1 MAGLPDLRSP
11 AALLEERIISPMKR
25 VQQKTERRIS
35 AALRLVLVAL
45 LLVLQIA
52 VVVALSLVLKQKIY
66 IAYAVLEVVAVIC
79 VARIYIRPG
88 SSSYK
93 PGWII
98 LIMLAPVV
106 GLILYWLWNG
116 NQVKKK
122 LTLRPLPMPA
132 ETAEAQQQSTWAQE
146 TFTAHCPRWDK
157 VAEYLRRQ
165 DMPLFGGTELTYF
178 PTGEEYLEDLLSKLR
193 KAEKFIFLEYYIAS
207 KGQIWDS
214 ICNILRQRAA
224 AGVEVNLILDDFG
237 SMMTMPPEEIDALRR
252 DGVWVQMFNPVH
264 HYVNRLY
271 FNYRDHRKIA
281 VIDGDI
287 AYTGGANLADE
298 YANLIVR
305 FGYWKDCGLRLDGQG
320 AWGLTR
326 QFMHLWLRMGGEL
339 RDPWDT
345 YRPRTSSDGGDFCQ
359 PLVDGP
365 DNNPV
370 NTVEDTYQQ
379 LISNADRYIWITTPY
394 LAIDEPMIR
403 TLSIAADSGVDVRL
417 MLPGI
422 PDHKFAYMVAQSY
435 FGELLAHGV
444 KIYTYTPGLLHAKSV
459 VADGE
464 VGFVGSV
471 NMDYRS
477 FQLHFECGV
486 LFTGSA
492 VASVEEDMRRTM
504 EKSCQVSLE
513 TWKKRKWYVKL
524 LGAVLR
530 PFAMWM

>member
-1 MAGLPDLRSP
+1 
-11 AALLEERIISPMKR
+11 MKQ
-25 VQQKTERRIS
+25 VQRKTERRIS

-45 LLVLQIA
+45 LLLLQIA
-52 VVVALSLVLKQKIY
+52 IVVALTQVLRQKAY
-66 IAYAVLEVVAVIC
+66 IAYAVLEIVSVFC

-98 LIMLAPVV
+98 LIMLVPVV
-106 GLILYWLWNG
+106 GLILYFLWNG

-122 LTLRPLPMPA
+122 LALKTMRMPPELPEVQESSDRAQA
-132 ETAEAQQQSTWAQE
+132 ELARRW
-146 TFTAHCPRWDK
+146 PRWAK
-157 VAEYLRRQ
+157 LTEYLRRQ
-165 DMPLFGGTELTYF
+165 DLPLFANTEMTYF
-178 PTGEEYLEDLLSKLR
+178 PTGEEYLEDLLARLE
-193 KAEKFIFLEYYIAS
+193 KAQKFIFLEYYIAS
-207 KGQIWDS
+207 KGQIWDR
-214 ICNILRQRAA
+214 ICKVLAERAA
-224 AGVEVNLILDDFG
+224 DGVEVNLILDDFG
-237 SMMTMPPEEIDALRR
+237 SMMTMPPEEIQALRQK
-252 DGVWVQMFNPVH
+252 GIWVQMFNPVH

-281 VIDGDI
+281 VIDGDV

-305 FGYWKDCGLRLDGQG
+305 FGYWKDCGLRLEGEG
-320 AWGLTR
+320 AWGFTR
-326 QFMHLWLRMGGEL
+326 QFMYLWLRIGGEL
-339 RDPWDT
+339 REPWDT
-345 YRPRTSSDGGDFCQ
+345 YRPCGGVGGGDFCQ

-379 LISNADRYIWITTPY
+379 LIGSANRYVWITTPY
-394 LAIDEPMIR
+394 LAIDEPMIH

-435 FGELLAHGV
+435 FGELLEHDV
-444 KIYTYTPGLLHAKSV
+444 KIYTYIPGLLHAKSV

-477 FQLHFECGV
+477 FQLHFECGA
-486 LFTGSA
+486 LFSGSA
-492 VASVEEDMRRTM
+492 VAAVQEDMNRTM
-504 EKSCQVSLE
+504 EKSRQVTME
-513 TWKKRKWYVKL
+513 IWKKRKWYVKI

>member
-1 MAGLPDLRSP
+1 
-11 AALLEERIISPMKR
+11 MKQIQR
-25 VQQKTERRIS
+25 KTERRIS

-45 LLVLQIA
+45 LLLLQIA
-52 VVVALSLVLKQKIY
+52 IVVALTQVLRQKAY
-66 IAYAVLEVVAVIC
+66 IAYAVLEIVAVFC

-98 LIMLAPVV
+98 LIMLVPVV
-106 GLILYWLWNG
+106 GLILYFLWNG

-122 LTLRPLPMPA
+122 LALKTMRMPPELPEVQESSDRAQA
-132 ETAEAQQQSTWAQE
+132 ELARRW
-146 TFTAHCPRWDK
+146 PRWAK
-157 VAEYLRRQ
+157 LTEYLRRQ
-165 DMPLFGGTELTYF
+165 DLPLFANTEMTYF
-178 PTGEEYLEDLLSKLR
+178 PTGEEYLEDLLARLE
-193 KAEKFIFLEYYIAS
+193 KAQKFIFLEYYIAS
-207 KGQIWDS
+207 KGQIWDR
-214 ICNILRQRAA
+214 ICKVLAERAA
-224 AGVEVNLILDDFG
+224 DGVEVNLILDDFG
-237 SMMTMPPEEIDALRR
+237 SMMTMPPEEIQALRQK
-252 DGVWVQMFNPVH
+252 GIWVQMFNPVH

-281 VIDGDI
+281 VIDGDV

-305 FGYWKDCGLRLDGQG
+305 FGYWKDCGLRLEGEG
-320 AWGLTR
+320 AWGFTR
-326 QFMHLWLRMGGEL
+326 QFMYLWLRMGGEL
-339 RDPWDT
+339 RDPWDA
-345 YRPRTSSDGGDFCQ
+345 YRPCGGSRGSDLCQ

-379 LISNADRYIWITTPY
+379 LIGSANRYVWITTPY
-394 LAIDEPMIR
+394 LAIDEPMIH

-435 FGELLAHGV
+435 FGELLEHDV

-477 FQLHFECGV
+477 FQLHFECGA
-486 LFTGSA
+486 LFSGSA
-492 VASVEEDMRRTM
+492 VAAVQEDMNRTM
-504 EKSCQVSLE
+504 EKSRQVTMES
-513 TWKKRKWYVKL
+513 WKKRKWYVKI

>member
-1 MAGLPDLRSP
+1 
-11 AALLEERIISPMKR
+11 MKQ
-25 VQQKTERRIS
+25 VQRKTERRIS

-45 LLVLQIA
+45 LLLLQIA
-52 VVVALSLVLKQKIY
+52 IVVALTQVLRQKAY
-66 IAYAVLEVVAVIC
+66 IAYAVLEIVAVFC

-98 LIMLAPVV
+98 LIMLVPVV
-106 GLILYWLWNG
+106 GLILYFLWNG

-122 LTLRPLPMPA
+122 LALKTMRMPPELPEVQESSDRAQA
-132 ETAEAQQQSTWAQE
+132 ELARRW
-146 TFTAHCPRWDK
+146 PRWAK
-157 VAEYLRRQ
+157 LTEYLRRQ
-165 DMPLFGGTELTYF
+165 DLPLFANTEMTYF
-178 PTGEEYLEDLLSKLR
+178 PTGEEYLEDLLARLE
-193 KAEKFIFLEYYIAS
+193 KAQKFIFLEYYIAS
-207 KGQIWDS
+207 KGQIWDR
-214 ICNILRQRAA
+214 ICKVLAERAA
-224 AGVEVNLILDDFG
+224 DGVEVNLILDDFG
-237 SMMTMPPEEIDALRR
+237 SMMTMPPEEIQALRQK
-252 DGVWVQMFNPVH
+252 GIWVQMFNPVH

-281 VIDGDI
+281 VIDGDV

-305 FGYWKDCGLRLDGQG
+305 FGYWKDCGLRLEGEG
-320 AWGLTR
+320 AWGFTR
-326 QFMHLWLRMGGEL
+326 QFMYLWLRMGGEL
-339 RDPWDT
+339 RDPWDA
-345 YRPRTSSDGGDFCQ
+345 YRPCGGSSGSDLCQ

-379 LISNADRYIWITTPY
+379 LIGSANRYVWITTPY

-403 TLSIAADSGVDVRL
+403 TLCIAADSGVDVRL

-435 FGELLAHGV
+435 FGELLEHDV

-477 FQLHFECGV
+477 FQLHFECGA
-486 LFTGSA
+486 LFSGSA
-492 VASVEEDMRRTM
+492 VTAVQEDMNRTM
-504 EKSCQVSLE
+504 EKSRQVTMES
-513 TWKKRKWYVKL
+513 WKKRKWYVKI

>member
-1 MAGLPDLRSP
+1 
-11 AALLEERIISPMKR
+11 MKQ
-25 VQQKTERRIS
+25 VQRKTERRIS

-45 LLVLQIA
+45 LLLLQIA
-52 VVVALSLVLKQKIY
+52 IVVALTQVLRQKAY
-66 IAYAVLEVVAVIC
+66 IAYAVLEIVSVFC

-98 LIMLAPVV
+98 LIMLVPVV
-106 GLILYWLWNG
+106 GLILYFLWNG

-122 LTLRPLPMPA
+122 LALKTMRMPPELPEVQESSDRAQA
-132 ETAEAQQQSTWAQE
+132 ELARRW
-146 TFTAHCPRWDK
+146 PRWAK
-157 VAEYLRRQ
+157 LTEYLRRQ
-165 DMPLFGGTELTYF
+165 DLPLFANTEMTYF
-178 PTGEEYLEDLLSKLR
+178 PTGEEYLEDLLARLE
-193 KAEKFIFLEYYIAS
+193 KAKKFIFLEYYIAS
-207 KGQIWDS
+207 KGQIWDR
-214 ICNILRQRAA
+214 ICKVLAERAA
-224 AGVEVNLILDDFG
+224 DGVEVNLILDDFG
-237 SMMTMPPEEIDALRR
+237 SMMTMPPEEIQALRQK
-252 DGVWVQMFNPVH
+252 GIWVQMFNPVH

-281 VIDGDI
+281 VIDGDV

-305 FGYWKDCGLRLDGQG
+305 FGYWKDCGLRLEGEG
-320 AWGLTR
+320 AWGFTR
-326 QFMHLWLRMGGEL
+326 QFMYLWLRIGGEL
-339 RDPWDT
+339 REPWDT
-345 YRPRTSSDGGDFCQ
+345 YRPCGGVGGGDFCQ

-379 LISNADRYIWITTPY
+379 LIGSANRYVWITTPY
-394 LAIDEPMIR
+394 LAIDEPMIH

-435 FGELLAHGV
+435 FGELLEHDV

-477 FQLHFECGV
+477 FQLHFECGA
-486 LFTGSA
+486 LFSGSA
-492 VASVEEDMRRTM
+492 VAAVQEDMNRTM
-504 EKSCQVSLE
+504 EKSRQVTMES
-513 TWKKRKWYVKL
+513 WKKRKWYVKI

>member
-1 MAGLPDLRSP
+1 
-11 AALLEERIISPMKR
+11 MKQIQR
-25 VQQKTERRIS
+25 KTERRIS
-35 AALRLVLVAL
+35 AALRLVLVAFL
-45 LLVLQIA
+45 LLLQIA
-52 VVVALSLVLKQKIY
+52 IVVALTQVLRQKAY
-66 IAYAVLEVVAVIC
+66 IAYTALQVIAVLCVI
-79 VARIYIRPG
+79 RLYMRPG

-93 PGWII
+93 PGWIV
-98 LIMLAPVV
+98 LIVLVPVV
-106 GLILYWLWNG
+106 GLILYFLWNG

-122 LTLRPLPMPA
+122 LALKTMRMPPELPEVQESSDRAQA
-132 ETAEAQQQSTWAQE
+132 ELARRW
-146 TFTAHCPRWDK
+146 PRWAK
-157 VAEYLRRQ
+157 LTEYLRRQ
-165 DMPLFGGTELTYF
+165 DLPLFANTEMTYF
-178 PTGEEYLEDLLSKLR
+178 PTGEEYLEDLLARLE
-193 KAEKFIFLEYYIAS
+193 KAQKFIFLEYYIAS
-207 KGQIWDS
+207 KGQIWDR
-214 ICNILRQRAA
+214 ICKVLAERAA
-224 AGVEVNLILDDFG
+224 DGVEVNLILDDFG
-237 SMMTMPPEEIDALRR
+237 SMMTMPPEEIQALRQK
-252 DGVWVQMFNPVH
+252 GIWVQMFNPVH

-281 VIDGDI
+281 VIDGDV

-305 FGYWKDCGLRLDGQG
+305 FGYWKDCGLRLEGEG
-320 AWGLTR
+320 AWGFTR

-339 RDPWDT
+339 RDPWDA
-345 YRPRTSSDGGDFCQ
+345 YRPCGGSSGSDLCQ

-379 LISNADRYIWITTPY
+379 LIGSANRYVWITTPY

-403 TLSIAADSGVDVRL
+403 TLCIAADSGVDVRL

-435 FGELLAHGV
+435 FGELLEHDV

-477 FQLHFECGV
+477 FQLHFECGA
-486 LFTGSA
+486 LFSGSA
-492 VASVEEDMRRTM
+492 VAAVQEDMSRTM
-504 EKSCQVSLE
+504 EKSRQVTMES
-513 TWKKRKWYVKL
+513 WKKRKWYVKI

>member
-1 MAGLPDLRSP
+1 
-11 AALLEERIISPMKR
+11 MKQ
-25 VQQKTERRIS
+25 VQRKTERRIS

-45 LLVLQIA
+45 LLLLQIA
-52 VVVALSLVLKQKIY
+52 IVVALTQVLRQKAY
-66 IAYAVLEVVAVIC
+66 IAYAVLEIVAVFC

-98 LIMLAPVV
+98 LIMLVPVV
-106 GLILYWLWNG
+106 GLILYFLWNG

-122 LTLRPLPMPA
+122 LALKTMRMPPELP
-132 ETAEAQQQSTWAQE
+132 EVQESSDRAQVELARRW
-146 TFTAHCPRWDK
+146 PRWAK
-157 VAEYLRRQ
+157 LAEYLRRQ
-165 DMPLFGGTELTYF
+165 DLPLFANTEMTYF
-178 PTGEEYLEDLLSKLR
+178 PTGEEYLEDLLARLE
-193 KAEKFIFLEYYIAS
+193 KAQKFIFLEYYIAS
-207 KGQIWDS
+207 KGQIWDR
-214 ICNILRQRAA
+214 ICKVLAERAA
-224 AGVEVNLILDDFG
+224 DGVEVNLILDDFG
-237 SMMTMPPEEIDALRR
+237 SMMTMPPEEIQALRQK
-252 DGVWVQMFNPVH
+252 GIWVQMFNPVH

-281 VIDGDI
+281 VIDGDV

-305 FGYWKDCGLRLDGQG
+305 FGYWKDCGLRLEGEG
-320 AWGLTR
+320 AWGFTR
-326 QFMHLWLRMGGEL
+326 QFMYLWLRIGGEL
-339 RDPWDT
+339 REPWDT
-345 YRPRTSSDGGDFCQ
+345 YRPCGGSSGSDLCQ

-379 LISNADRYIWITTPY
+379 LIGSANRYVWITTPY
-394 LAIDEPMIR
+394 LAIDEPMIH

-435 FGELLAHGV
+435 FGELLEHDV

-477 FQLHFECGV
+477 FQLHFECGA
-486 LFTGSA
+486 LFSGSA
-492 VASVEEDMRRTM
+492 VAAVQEDMNRTM
-504 EKSCQVSLE
+504 EKSRQVTLE
-513 TWKKRKWYVKL
+513 SWKKRKWYVKI

>member
-1 MAGLPDLRSP
+1 
-11 AALLEERIISPMKR
+11 MKQIQR
-25 VQQKTERRIS
+25 KTERRIS

-45 LLVLQIA
+45 LLLLQIA
-52 VVVALSLVLKQKIY
+52 IVVALTQVLRQKAY
-66 IAYAVLEVVAVIC
+66 IAYAVLEIVAVFC

-98 LIMLAPVV
+98 LIMLVPVV
-106 GLILYWLWNG
+106 GLILYFLWNG

-122 LTLRPLPMPA
+122 LALKTMRMPPELPEVQESSDRAQA
-132 ETAEAQQQSTWAQE
+132 ELARRW
-146 TFTAHCPRWDK
+146 PRWAK
-157 VAEYLRRQ
+157 LTEYLRRQ
-165 DMPLFGGTELTYF
+165 DLPLFANTEMTYF
-178 PTGEEYLEDLLSKLR
+178 PTGEEYLEDLLARLE
-193 KAEKFIFLEYYIAS
+193 KAQKFIFLEYYIAS
-207 KGQIWDS
+207 KGQIWDR
-214 ICNILRQRAA
+214 ICKVLAERAA
-224 AGVEVNLILDDFG
+224 DGVEVNLILDDFG
-237 SMMTMPPEEIDALRR
+237 SMMTMPPEEIQALRQK
-252 DGVWVQMFNPVH
+252 GIWVQMFNPVH

-281 VIDGDI
+281 VIDGDV

-305 FGYWKDCGLRLDGQG
+305 FGYWKDCGLRLEGEG
-320 AWGLTR
+320 AWGFTR

-339 RDPWDT
+339 RDPWDA
-345 YRPRTSSDGGDFCQ
+345 YRPCGGSRGSDLCQ

-379 LISNADRYIWITTPY
+379 LIGSANRYVWITTPY
-394 LAIDEPMIR
+394 LAIDEPMIH

-435 FGELLAHGV
+435 FGELLEHDV

-477 FQLHFECGV
+477 FQLHFECGA
-486 LFTGSA
+486 LFSGSA
-492 VASVEEDMRRTM
+492 VAAVQEDMNRTM
-504 EKSCQVSLE
+504 EKSRQVTMES
-513 TWKKRKWYVKL
+513 WKKRKWYVKI

>member
-1 MAGLPDLRSP
+1 
-11 AALLEERIISPMKR
+11 MKQ
-25 VQQKTERRIS
+25 VQRKTERRIS
-35 AALRLVLVAL
+35 AALRLVLVAFL
-45 LLVLQIA
+45 LLLQITI
-52 VVVALSLVLKQKIY
+52 VVALTQVLRQKAY
-66 IAYAVLEVVAVIC
+66 IAYAVLEIVSVFC

-98 LIMLAPVV
+98 LIMLVPVV
-106 GLILYWLWNG
+106 GLILYFLWNG

-122 LTLRPLPMPA
+122 LALKTMRMPPELPEVQESSDRAQA
-132 ETAEAQQQSTWAQE
+132 ELARRW
-146 TFTAHCPRWDK
+146 PRWAK
-157 VAEYLRRQ
+157 LTEYLRRQ
-165 DMPLFGGTELTYF
+165 DLPLFANTEMTYF
-178 PTGEEYLEDLLSKLR
+178 PTGEEYLEDLLARLE
-193 KAEKFIFLEYYIAS
+193 KAQKFIFLEYYIAS
-207 KGQIWDS
+207 KGQIWDR
-214 ICNILRQRAA
+214 ICKVLAERAA
-224 AGVEVNLILDDFG
+224 DGVEVNLILDDFG
-237 SMMTMPPEEIDALRR
+237 SMMTMPPEEIQALRQK
-252 DGVWVQMFNPVH
+252 GIWVQMFNPVH

-281 VIDGDI
+281 VIDGDV

-305 FGYWKDCGLRLDGQG
+305 FGYWKDCGLRLEGEG
-320 AWGLTR
+320 AWGFTR
-326 QFMHLWLRMGGEL
+326 QFMHLWLRIGGEL
-339 RDPWDT
+339 REPWDT
-345 YRPRTSSDGGDFCQ
+345 YRPCGGVGGGDFCQ

-379 LISNADRYIWITTPY
+379 LIGSANRYVWITTPY
-394 LAIDEPMIR
+394 LAIDEPMIH

-435 FGELLAHGV
+435 FGELLEHDV

-477 FQLHFECGV
+477 FQLHFECGA
-486 LFTGSA
+486 LFSGSA
-492 VASVEEDMRRTM
+492 VAAVQEDMNRTM
-504 EKSCQVSLE
+504 EKSRQVTME
-513 TWKKRKWYVKL
+513 IWKKRKWYVKI

>member
-1 MAGLPDLRSP
+1 
-11 AALLEERIISPMKR
+11 MKR
-25 VQQKTERRIS
+25 VQRKTERRIS
-35 AALRLVLVAL
+35 AALRLVLVAFL
-45 LLVLQIA
+45 LLLQIA
-52 VVVALSLVLKQKIY
+52 IVVALTQVLRQKAY
-66 IAYAVLEVVAVIC
+66 IAYAVLEIVAVFC

-98 LIMLAPVV
+98 LIMLVPVV
-106 GLILYWLWNG
+106 GLILYFLWNG

-122 LTLRPLPMPA
+122 LALKTMRMPPELPEVQESSDRAQA
-132 ETAEAQQQSTWAQE
+132 ELARRW
-146 TFTAHCPRWDK
+146 PRWAK
-157 VAEYLRRQ
+157 LTEYLRRQ
-165 DMPLFGGTELTYF
+165 DLPLFANTEMTYF
-178 PTGEEYLEDLLSKLR
+178 PTGEEYLEDLLARLE
-193 KAEKFIFLEYYIAS
+193 KAQKFIFLEYYIAS
-207 KGQIWDS
+207 KGQIWDR
-214 ICNILRQRAA
+214 ICKVLAERAA
-224 AGVEVNLILDDFG
+224 DGVEVNLILDDFG
-237 SMMTMPPEEIDALRR
+237 SMMTMPPEEIQALRQK
-252 DGVWVQMFNPVH
+252 GIWVQMFNPVH

-281 VIDGDI
+281 VIDGDT

-305 FGYWKDCGLRLDGQG
+305 FGYWKDCGLRLEGEG
-320 AWGLTR
+320 AWGFTR
-326 QFMHLWLRMGGEL
+326 QFMYLWLRMGGEL
-339 RDPWDT
+339 RDPWDA
-345 YRPRTSSDGGDFCQ
+345 YRPCGGSSGSDLCQ

-379 LISNADRYIWITTPY
+379 LIGSANRYVWITTPY
-394 LAIDEPMIR
+394 LAIDEPMIH

-435 FGELLAHGV
+435 FGELLEHDV

-477 FQLHFECGV
+477 FQLHFECGA
-486 LFTGSA
+486 LFSGSA
-492 VASVEEDMRRTM
+492 VAAVQEDMSRTM
-504 EKSCQVSLE
+504 DKSRQVTLE
-513 TWKKRKWYVKL
+513 SWKKRKWYVKL

>member
-1 MAGLPDLRSP
+1 
-11 AALLEERIISPMKR
+11 MKQ
-25 VQQKTERRIS
+25 VQRKTERRIS

-45 LLVLQIA
+45 LLLLQIA
-52 VVVALSLVLKQKIY
+52 IVVALTQVLRQKAY
-66 IAYAVLEVVAVIC
+66 IAYAVLEIVSVFC

-98 LIMLAPVV
+98 LIMLVPVV
-106 GLILYWLWNG
+106 GLILYFLWNG

-122 LTLRPLPMPA
+122 LALKTMRMPPELPEVQESSDRAQA
-132 ETAEAQQQSTWAQE
+132 ELARRW
-146 TFTAHCPRWDK
+146 PRWAK
-157 VAEYLRRQ
+157 LTEYLRRQ
-165 DMPLFGGTELTYF
+165 DLPLFANTEMTYF
-178 PTGEEYLEDLLSKLR
+178 PTGEEYLEDLLARLE
-193 KAEKFIFLEYYIAS
+193 KAKKFIFLEYYIAS
-207 KGQIWDS
+207 KGQIWDR
-214 ICNILRQRAA
+214 ICKVLAERAA
-224 AGVEVNLILDDFG
+224 DGVEVNLILDDFG
-237 SMMTMPPEEIDALRR
+237 SMMTMPPEEIQALRQK
-252 DGVWVQMFNPVH
+252 GIWVQMFNPVH

-281 VIDGDI
+281 VIDGDV

-305 FGYWKDCGLRLDGQG
+305 FGYWKDCGLRLEGEG
-320 AWGLTR
+320 AWGFTR
-326 QFMHLWLRMGGEL
+326 QFMYLWLRIGGEL
-339 RDPWDT
+339 REPWDT
-345 YRPRTSSDGGDFCQ
+345 YRPCGGVGGGDFCQ

-379 LISNADRYIWITTPY
+379 LIGSANRYVWITTPY
-394 LAIDEPMIR
+394 LAIDEPMIH

-435 FGELLAHGV
+435 FGELLEHDV

-477 FQLHFECGV
+477 FQLHFECGA
-486 LFTGSA
+486 LFSGSA
-492 VASVEEDMRRTM
+492 VAAVQEDMNRTM
-504 EKSCQVSLE
+504 EKSRQVTME
-513 TWKKRKWYVKL
+513 IWKKRKWYVKI

>member
-1 MAGLPDLRSP
+1 
-11 AALLEERIISPMKR
+11 MKQIQR
-25 VQQKTERRIS
+25 KTERRIS

-45 LLVLQIA
+45 LLLLQIA
-52 VVVALSLVLKQKIY
+52 IVVALTQVLRQKAY
-66 IAYAVLEVVAVIC
+66 IAYAVLEIVAVFC

-98 LIMLAPVV
+98 LIMLVPVV
-106 GLILYWLWNG
+106 GLILYFLWNG

-122 LTLRPLPMPA
+122 LALKTMRMPPELPEVQESSDRAQA
-132 ETAEAQQQSTWAQE
+132 ELARRW
-146 TFTAHCPRWDK
+146 PRWAK
-157 VAEYLRRQ
+157 LTEYLRRQ
-165 DMPLFGGTELTYF
+165 DLPLFANTEMTYF
-178 PTGEEYLEDLLSKLR
+178 PTGEEYLEDLLARLE
-193 KAEKFIFLEYYIAS
+193 KAQKFIFLEYYIAS
-207 KGQIWDS
+207 KGQIWDR
-214 ICNILRQRAA
+214 ICKVLAERAA
-224 AGVEVNLILDDFG
+224 DGVEVNLILDDFG
-237 SMMTMPPEEIDALRR
+237 SMMTMPPEEIQALRQK
-252 DGVWVQMFNPVH
+252 GIWVQMFNPVH

-281 VIDGDI
+281 VIDGDT

-305 FGYWKDCGLRLDGQG
+305 FGYWKDCGLRLEGEG
-320 AWGLTR
+320 AWGFTR
-326 QFMHLWLRMGGEL
+326 QFMYLWLRMGGEL
-339 RDPWDT
+339 REPWDT
-345 YRPRTSSDGGDFCQ
+345 YRPCGGSSGSDLCQ

-379 LISNADRYIWITTPY
+379 LIGSANRYVWITTPY
-394 LAIDEPMIR
+394 LAIDEPMIH

-435 FGELLAHGV
+435 FGELLEHDV

-477 FQLHFECGV
+477 FQLHFECGA
-486 LFTGSA
+486 LFSGSA
-492 VASVEEDMRRTM
+492 VAAVQEDMNRTM
-504 EKSCQVSLE
+504 EKSRQVTMES
-513 TWKKRKWYVKL
+513 WKKRKWYVKL

>member
-1 MAGLPDLRSP
+1 
-11 AALLEERIISPMKR
+11 MKQIQR
-25 VQQKTERRIS
+25 KTERRIS

-45 LLVLQIA
+45 LLLLQIA
-52 VVVALSLVLKQKIY
+52 IVVALTQVLRQKAY
-66 IAYAVLEVVAVIC
+66 IAYAVLEIVAVFC

-98 LIMLAPVV
+98 LIMLVPVV
-106 GLILYWLWNG
+106 GLILYFLWNG

-122 LTLRPLPMPA
+122 LALKTMRMPPEPPEVQESSDRAQA
-132 ETAEAQQQSTWAQE
+132 ELTRRW
-146 TFTAHCPRWDK
+146 PRWAK
-157 VAEYLRRQ
+157 LTEYLRRQ
-165 DMPLFGGTELTYF
+165 DLPLFANTEMTYF
-178 PTGEEYLEDLLSKLR
+178 PTGEEYLEDLLARLE
-193 KAEKFIFLEYYIAS
+193 KAQKFIFLEYYIAS
-207 KGQIWDS
+207 KGQIWDR
-214 ICNILRQRAA
+214 ICKVLAERAA
-224 AGVEVNLILDDFG
+224 DGVEVNLILDDFG
-237 SMMTMPPEEIDALRR
+237 SMMTMPPEEIQALRQK
-252 DGVWVQMFNPVH
+252 GIWVQMFNPVH

-281 VIDGDI
+281 VIDGDV

-305 FGYWKDCGLRLDGQG
+305 FGYWKDCGLRLEGEG
-320 AWGLTR
+320 AWGFTR

-339 RDPWDT
+339 RDPWDA
-345 YRPRTSSDGGDFCQ
+345 YRPCGGSSGSDLCQ

-379 LISNADRYIWITTPY
+379 LIGSANRYVWITTPY
-394 LAIDEPMIR
+394 LAIDEPMIH

-435 FGELLAHGV
+435 FGELLEHDV

-477 FQLHFECGV
+477 FQLHFECGA
-486 LFTGSA
+486 LFSGSA
-492 VASVEEDMRRTM
+492 VAAVQEDMSRTM
-504 EKSCQVSLE
+504 EKSRQVTLE
-513 TWKKRKWYVKL
+513 SWKKRKWYVKL

>member
-1 MAGLPDLRSP
+1 
-11 AALLEERIISPMKR
+11 MKQ
-25 VQQKTERRIS
+25 VQRKTERRIS
-35 AALRLVLVAL
+35 AALRLVLVAFL
-45 LLVLQIA
+45 LLLQITI
-52 VVVALSLVLKQKIY
+52 VVALTQVLRQKAY
-66 IAYAVLEVVAVIC
+66 IAYAVLEIVSVFC

-98 LIMLAPVV
+98 LIMLVPVV
-106 GLILYWLWNG
+106 GLILYFLWNG

-122 LTLRPLPMPA
+122 LALKTMRMPPELPEVQESSDRAQA
-132 ETAEAQQQSTWAQE
+132 ELARRW
-146 TFTAHCPRWDK
+146 PRWAK
-157 VAEYLRRQ
+157 LTEYLRRQ
-165 DMPLFGGTELTYF
+165 DLPLFANTEMTYF
-178 PTGEEYLEDLLSKLR
+178 PTGEEYLEDLLARLE
-193 KAEKFIFLEYYIAS
+193 KAQKFIFLEYYIAS
-207 KGQIWDS
+207 KGQIWDR
-214 ICNILRQRAA
+214 ICKVLAERAA
-224 AGVEVNLILDDFG
+224 DGVEVNLILDDFG
-237 SMMTMPPEEIDALRR
+237 SMMTMPPEEIQALRQK
-252 DGVWVQMFNPVH
+252 GIWVQMFNPVH

-281 VIDGDI
+281 VIDGDV

-305 FGYWKDCGLRLDGQG
+305 FGYWKDCGLRLEGEG
-320 AWGLTR
+320 AWGFTR
-326 QFMHLWLRMGGEL
+326 QFMYLWLRIGGEL
-339 RDPWDT
+339 REPWDT
-345 YRPRTSSDGGDFCQ
+345 YRPCGGVGGGDFCQ

-379 LISNADRYIWITTPY
+379 LIGSANRYVWITTPY
-394 LAIDEPMIR
+394 LAIDEPMIH

-435 FGELLAHGV
+435 FGELLEHDV

-477 FQLHFECGV
+477 FQLHFECGA
-486 LFTGSA
+486 LFSGSA
-492 VASVEEDMRRTM
+492 VAAVQEDMNRTM
-504 EKSCQVSLE
+504 EKSRQVTME
-513 TWKKRKWYVKL
+513 IWKKRKWYVKI

>member
-1 MAGLPDLRSP
+1 
-11 AALLEERIISPMKR
+11 MKQ
-25 VQQKTERRIS
+25 VQRKTERRIS

-45 LLVLQIA
+45 LLLLQIA
-52 VVVALSLVLKQKIY
+52 IVVALTQVLRQKAY
-66 IAYAVLEVVAVIC
+66 IAYAVLEIVSVFC

-98 LIMLAPVV
+98 LIMLVPVV
-106 GLILYWLWNG
+106 GLILYFLWNG

-122 LTLRPLPMPA
+122 LALKTMRMPPELPEVQESSDRAQAELALR
-132 ETAEAQQQSTWAQE
+132 W
-146 TFTAHCPRWDK
+146 PRWAK
-157 VAEYLRRQ
+157 LTEYLRRQ
-165 DMPLFGGTELTYF
+165 DLPLFANTEMTYF
-178 PTGEEYLEDLLSKLR
+178 PTGEEYLEDLLARLE
-193 KAEKFIFLEYYIAS
+193 KAQKFIFLEYYIAS
-207 KGQIWDS
+207 KGQIWDR
-214 ICNILRQRAA
+214 ICKVLAERAA
-224 AGVEVNLILDDFG
+224 DGVEVNLILDDFG
-237 SMMTMPPEEIDALRR
+237 SMMTMPPEEIQALRQK
-252 DGVWVQMFNPVH
+252 GIWVQMFNPVH

-281 VIDGDI
+281 VIDGDV

-305 FGYWKDCGLRLDGQG
+305 FGYWKDCGLRLEGEG
-320 AWGLTR
+320 AWGFTR
-326 QFMHLWLRMGGEL
+326 QFMYLWLRIGGEL
-339 RDPWDT
+339 REPWDT
-345 YRPRTSSDGGDFCQ
+345 YRPCGGVGGGDFCQ

-379 LISNADRYIWITTPY
+379 LIGSANRYVWITTPY
-394 LAIDEPMIR
+394 LAIDEPMIH

-435 FGELLAHGV
+435 FGELLEHDV

-477 FQLHFECGV
+477 FQLHFECGA
-486 LFTGSA
+486 LFSGSA
-492 VASVEEDMRRTM
+492 VAAVQEDMNRTM
-504 EKSCQVSLE
+504 EKSRQVTME
-513 TWKKRKWYVKL
+513 IWKKRKWYVKI

>member
-1 MAGLPDLRSP
+1 
-11 AALLEERIISPMKR
+11 MKQ
-25 VQQKTERRIS
+25 VQRKTERRIS

-45 LLVLQIA
+45 LLLLQITI
-52 VVVALSLVLKQKIY
+52 VVALTQVLRQKAY
-66 IAYAVLEVVAVIC
+66 IAYAVLEIVSVFC

-98 LIMLAPVV
+98 LIMLVPVV
-106 GLILYWLWNG
+106 GLILYFLWNG

-122 LTLRPLPMPA
+122 LALKTMRMPPELPEVQESSDRAQA
-132 ETAEAQQQSTWAQE
+132 ELARRW
-146 TFTAHCPRWDK
+146 PRWAK
-157 VAEYLRRQ
+157 LTEYLRRQ
-165 DMPLFGGTELTYF
+165 DLPLFANTEMTYF
-178 PTGEEYLEDLLSKLR
+178 PTGEEYLEDLLARLE
-193 KAEKFIFLEYYIAS
+193 KAKKFIFLEYYIAS
-207 KGQIWDS
+207 KGQIWDR
-214 ICNILRQRAA
+214 ICKVLAERAA
-224 AGVEVNLILDDFG
+224 DGVEVNLILDDFG
-237 SMMTMPPEEIDALRR
+237 SMMTMPPEEIQALRQK
-252 DGVWVQMFNPVH
+252 GIWVQMFNPVH

-281 VIDGDI
+281 VIDGDV

-305 FGYWKDCGLRLDGQG
+305 FGYWKDCGLRLEGEG
-320 AWGLTR
+320 AWGFTR
-326 QFMHLWLRMGGEL
+326 QFMYLWLRIGGEL
-339 RDPWDT
+339 REPWDT
-345 YRPRTSSDGGDFCQ
+345 YRPCGGVVGGDFCQ

-379 LISNADRYIWITTPY
+379 LIGSANRYVWITTPY
-394 LAIDEPMIR
+394 LAIDEPMIH

-435 FGELLAHGV
+435 FGELLEHDV

-477 FQLHFECGV
+477 FQLHFECGA
-486 LFTGSA
+486 LFSGSA
-492 VASVEEDMRRTM
+492 VAAVQEDMNRTM
-504 EKSCQVSLE
+504 EKSRQVTME
-513 TWKKRKWYVKL
+513 IWKKRKWYVKI

>member
-1 MAGLPDLRSP
+1 
-11 AALLEERIISPMKR
+11 MKQIQR
-25 VQQKTERRIS
+25 KTERRIS
-35 AALRLVLVAL
+35 AALRLVLVAFL
-45 LLVLQIA
+45 LLLQIA
-52 VVVALSLVLKQKIY
+52 IVVALTQVLRQKAY
-66 IAYAVLEVVAVIC
+66 IAYAVLEIVAVFC

-98 LIMLAPVV
+98 LIMLVPVV
-106 GLILYWLWNG
+106 GLILYFLWNG

-122 LTLRPLPMPA
+122 LALKTMRMPPELPEVQESSDRAQA
-132 ETAEAQQQSTWAQE
+132 ELARRW
-146 TFTAHCPRWDK
+146 PRWAK
-157 VAEYLRRQ
+157 LTEYLRRQ
-165 DMPLFGGTELTYF
+165 DLPLFANTEMTYF
-178 PTGEEYLEDLLSKLR
+178 PTGEEYLEDLLARLE
-193 KAEKFIFLEYYIAS
+193 KAQKFIFLEYYIAS
-207 KGQIWDS
+207 KGQIWDR
-214 ICNILRQRAA
+214 ICKVLAERAA
-224 AGVEVNLILDDFG
+224 DGVEVNLILDDFG
-237 SMMTMPPEEIDALRR
+237 SMMTMPPEEIQALRQK
-252 DGVWVQMFNPVH
+252 GIWVQMFNPVH

-281 VIDGDI
+281 VIDGDT

-305 FGYWKDCGLRLDGQG
+305 FGYWKDCGLRLEGEG
-320 AWGLTR
+320 AWGFTR

-339 RDPWDT
+339 RDPWDA
-345 YRPRTSSDGGDFCQ
+345 YRPCGGSSGSDLCQ

-379 LISNADRYIWITTPY
+379 LIGSANRYVWITTPY
-394 LAIDEPMIR
+394 LAIDEPMIH

-435 FGELLAHGV
+435 FGELLEHDV

-477 FQLHFECGV
+477 FQLHFECGA
-486 LFTGSA
+486 LFSGSA
-492 VASVEEDMRRTM
+492 VTAVQEDMNRTM
-504 EKSCQVSLE
+504 EKSRQVTMES
-513 TWKKRKWYVKL
+513 WKKRKWYVKI

>member
-1 MAGLPDLRSP
+1 
-11 AALLEERIISPMKR
+11 MKQIQR
-25 VQQKTERRIS
+25 KTERRIS

-45 LLVLQIA
+45 LLLLQIA
-52 VVVALSLVLKQKIY
+52 IVVALTQVLRQKAY
-66 IAYAVLEVVAVIC
+66 IAYAVLEIVAVFC

-98 LIMLAPVV
+98 LIMLVPVV
-106 GLILYWLWNG
+106 GLILYFLWNG

-122 LTLRPLPMPA
+122 LALKTMRMPPELPEVQESSDRAQA
-132 ETAEAQQQSTWAQE
+132 ELARRW
-146 TFTAHCPRWDK
+146 PRWAK
-157 VAEYLRRQ
+157 LTEYLRRQ
-165 DMPLFGGTELTYF
+165 DLPLFANTEMTYF
-178 PTGEEYLEDLLSKLR
+178 PTGEEYLEDLLARLE
-193 KAEKFIFLEYYIAS
+193 KAQKFIFLEYYIAS
-207 KGQIWDS
+207 KGQIWDR
-214 ICNILRQRAA
+214 ICKVLAERAA
-224 AGVEVNLILDDFG
+224 DGVEVNLILDDFG
-237 SMMTMPPEEIDALRR
+237 SMMTMPPEEIQALRQK
-252 DGVWVQMFNPVH
+252 GIWVQMFNPVH

-281 VIDGDI
+281 VIDGDV

-305 FGYWKDCGLRLDGQG
+305 FGYWKDCGLRLEGEG
-320 AWGLTR
+320 AWGFTR
-326 QFMHLWLRMGGEL
+326 QFMYLWLRMGGEL
-339 RDPWDT
+339 RDPWDA
-345 YRPRTSSDGGDFCQ
+345 YRPCGGSSGSDLCQ

-379 LISNADRYIWITTPY
+379 LIGSANRYVWITTPY
-394 LAIDEPMIR
+394 LAIDEPMIH

-435 FGELLAHGV
+435 FGELLEHDV

-477 FQLHFECGV
+477 FQLHFECGA
-486 LFTGSA
+486 LFSGSA
-492 VASVEEDMRRTM
+492 VAAVQEDMSRTM
-504 EKSCQVSLE
+504 EKSRQVTLE
-513 TWKKRKWYVKL
+513 SWKKRKWYVKL

>member
-1 MAGLPDLRSP
+1 
-11 AALLEERIISPMKR
+11 MKQ
-25 VQQKTERRIS
+25 VQRKTERRIS

-45 LLVLQIA
+45 LLLLQIA
-52 VVVALSLVLKQKIY
+52 IVVALTQVLRQKAY
-66 IAYAVLEVVAVIC
+66 IAYAVLEIVSVFC

-98 LIMLAPVV
+98 LIMLVPVV
-106 GLILYWLWNG
+106 GLILYFLWNG

-122 LTLRPLPMPA
+122 LALKTMRMPPELPEVQESSDRAQA
-132 ETAEAQQQSTWAQE
+132 ELARRW
-146 TFTAHCPRWDK
+146 PRWAK
-157 VAEYLRRQ
+157 LTEYLRRQ
-165 DMPLFGGTELTYF
+165 DLPLFANTEMTYF
-178 PTGEEYLEDLLSKLR
+178 PTGEEYLEDLLARLE
-193 KAEKFIFLEYYIAS
+193 KAKKFIFLEYYIAS
-207 KGQIWDS
+207 KGQIWDR
-214 ICNILRQRAA
+214 ICKVLAERAA
-224 AGVEVNLILDDFG
+224 DGVEVNLILDDFG
-237 SMMTMPPEEIDALRR
+237 SMMTMPPEEIQALRQK
-252 DGVWVQMFNPVH
+252 GIWVQMFNPVH

-281 VIDGDI
+281 VIDGDV

-305 FGYWKDCGLRLDGQG
+305 FGYWKDCGLRLEGEG
-320 AWGLTR
+320 AWGFTR
-326 QFMHLWLRMGGEL
+326 QFMYLWLRIGGEL
-339 RDPWDT
+339 REPWDT
-345 YRPRTSSDGGDFCQ
+345 YRPCGGSRGSDLCQ

-379 LISNADRYIWITTPY
+379 LIGSANRYVWITTPY
-394 LAIDEPMIR
+394 LAIDEPMIH

-435 FGELLAHGV
+435 FGELLEHDV

-477 FQLHFECGV
+477 FQLHFECGA
-486 LFTGSA
+486 LFSGSA
-492 VASVEEDMRRTM
+492 VAAVQEDMNRTM
-504 EKSCQVSLE
+504 EKSRQVTMES
-513 TWKKRKWYVKL
+513 WKKRKWYVKI

>member
-1 MAGLPDLRSP
+1 
-11 AALLEERIISPMKR
+11 MKQIQR
-25 VQQKTERRIS
+25 KTERRIS

-45 LLVLQIA
+45 LLLLQIA
-52 VVVALSLVLKQKIY
+52 IVVALTQVLRQKAY
-66 IAYAVLEVVAVIC
+66 IAYAVLEIVAVFC

-98 LIMLAPVV
+98 LIMLVPVV
-106 GLILYWLWNG
+106 GLILYFLWNG

-122 LTLRPLPMPA
+122 LALKTMRMPPELPEVQESSDRAQA
-132 ETAEAQQQSTWAQE
+132 ELARRW
-146 TFTAHCPRWDK
+146 PRWAK
-157 VAEYLRRQ
+157 LTEYLRRQ
-165 DMPLFGGTELTYF
+165 DLPLFANTEMTYF
-178 PTGEEYLEDLLSKLR
+178 PTGEEYLEDLLARLE
-193 KAEKFIFLEYYIAS
+193 KAQKFIFLEYYIAS
-207 KGQIWDS
+207 KGQIWDR
-214 ICNILRQRAA
+214 ICKVLAERAA
-224 AGVEVNLILDDFG
+224 DGVEVNLILDDFG
-237 SMMTMPPEEIDALRR
+237 SMMTMPPEEIQALRQK
-252 DGVWVQMFNPVH
+252 GIWVQMFNPVH

-281 VIDGDI
+281 VIDGDV

-305 FGYWKDCGLRLDGQG
+305 FGYWKDCGLRLEGEG
-320 AWGLTR
+320 AWGFTR
-326 QFMHLWLRMGGEL
+326 QFMYLWLRMGGEL
-339 RDPWDT
+339 REPWDT
-345 YRPRTSSDGGDFCQ
+345 YRPCSGSSGSDLCQ

-379 LISNADRYIWITTPY
+379 LIGSANRYVWITTPY
-394 LAIDEPMIR
+394 LAIDEPMIH

-435 FGELLAHGV
+435 FGELLEHDV

-477 FQLHFECGV
+477 FQLHFECGA
-486 LFTGSA
+486 LFSGSA
-492 VASVEEDMRRTM
+492 VAAVQEDMNRTM
-504 EKSCQVSLE
+504 EKSRQVTMES
-513 TWKKRKWYVKL
+513 WKKRKWYVKI

>member
-1 MAGLPDLRSP
+1 
-11 AALLEERIISPMKR
+11 MKQIQR
-25 VQQKTERRIS
+25 KTERRIS

-45 LLVLQIA
+45 LLLLQIA
-52 VVVALSLVLKQKIY
+52 IVVALTQVLRQKAY
-66 IAYAVLEVVAVIC
+66 IAYAVLEIVAVFC

-98 LIMLAPVV
+98 LIMLVPVV
-106 GLILYWLWNG
+106 GLILYFLWNG

-122 LTLRPLPMPA
+122 LALKTMRMPPELPEVQESSDRAQA
-132 ETAEAQQQSTWAQE
+132 ELARRW
-146 TFTAHCPRWDK
+146 PRWAK
-157 VAEYLRRQ
+157 LTEYLRRQ
-165 DMPLFGGTELTYF
+165 DLPLFANTEMTYF
-178 PTGEEYLEDLLSKLR
+178 PTGEEYLEDLLARLE
-193 KAEKFIFLEYYIAS
+193 KAQKFIFLEYYIAS
-207 KGQIWDS
+207 KGQIWDR
-214 ICNILRQRAA
+214 ICKVLAERAA
-224 AGVEVNLILDDFG
+224 DGVEVNLILDDFG
-237 SMMTMPPEEIDALRR
+237 SMMTMPPEEIQALRQK
-252 DGVWVQMFNPVH
+252 GIWVQMFNPVH

-281 VIDGDI
+281 VIDGDT

-305 FGYWKDCGLRLDGQG
+305 FGYWKDCGLRLEGEG
-320 AWGLTR
+320 AWGFTR

-339 RDPWDT
+339 RDPWDA
-345 YRPRTSSDGGDFCQ
+345 YRPCGGSSGSDLCQ

-379 LISNADRYIWITTPY
+379 LIGSANRYVWITTPY
-394 LAIDEPMIR
+394 LAIDEPMIH

-435 FGELLAHGV
+435 FGELLEHDV

-477 FQLHFECGV
+477 FQLHFECGA
-486 LFTGSA
+486 LFSGSA
-492 VASVEEDMRRTM
+492 VAAVQEDMSRTM
-504 EKSCQVSLE
+504 EKSRQVTMES
-513 TWKKRKWYVKL
+513 WKKRKWYVKL

>member
-1 MAGLPDLRSP
+1 
-11 AALLEERIISPMKR
+11 MKQ
-25 VQQKTERRIS
+25 VQRKTERRIS

-45 LLVLQIA
+45 LLLLQIA
-52 VVVALSLVLKQKIY
+52 IVVALTQVLRQKAY
-66 IAYAVLEVVAVIC
+66 IAYAVLEIVAVFC

-98 LIMLAPVV
+98 LIMLVPVV
-106 GLILYWLWNG
+106 GLILYFLWNG

-122 LTLRPLPMPA
+122 LALKTMRMPPELPEVQESSDRAQA
-132 ETAEAQQQSTWAQE
+132 ELARRW
-146 TFTAHCPRWDK
+146 PRWAK
-157 VAEYLRRQ
+157 LTEYLRRQ
-165 DMPLFGGTELTYF
+165 DLPLFANTEMTYF
-178 PTGEEYLEDLLSKLR
+178 PTGEEYLEDLLARLE
-193 KAEKFIFLEYYIAS
+193 KAQKFIFLEYYIAS
-207 KGQIWDS
+207 KGQIWDR
-214 ICNILRQRAA
+214 ICKVLAERAA
-224 AGVEVNLILDDFG
+224 DGVEVNLILDDFG
-237 SMMTMPPEEIDALRR
+237 SMMTMPPEEIQALRQK
-252 DGVWVQMFNPVH
+252 GIWVQMFNPVH

-281 VIDGDI
+281 VIDGDV

-305 FGYWKDCGLRLDGQG
+305 FGYWKDCGLRLEGEG
-320 AWGLTR
+320 AWGFTR
-326 QFMHLWLRMGGEL
+326 QFMYLWLRMGGEL
-339 RDPWDT
+339 RDPWDS
-345 YRPRTSSDGGDFCQ
+345 YRPCGGSSGSDLCQ

-379 LISNADRYIWITTPY
+379 LIGSANRYVWITTPY
-394 LAIDEPMIR
+394 LAIDEPMIH

-435 FGELLAHGV
+435 FGELLEHDV
-444 KIYTYTPGLLHAKSV
+444 KIYTYIPGLLHAKSV

-477 FQLHFECGV
+477 FQLHFECGA
-486 LFTGSA
+486 LFSGSA
-492 VASVEEDMRRTM
+492 VAAVQEDMNRTM
-504 EKSCQVSLE
+504 EKSRQVTMES
-513 TWKKRKWYVKL
+513 WKKRKWYVKI

>member
-1 MAGLPDLRSP
+1 
-11 AALLEERIISPMKR
+11 MKR
-25 VQQKTERRIS
+25 VQRKTERRIS

-45 LLVLQIA
+45 LLLLQIA
-52 VVVALSLVLKQKIY
+52 IVVALTQVLRQKAY
-66 IAYAVLEVVAVIC
+66 IAYAVLEIVAVFC

-98 LIMLAPVV
+98 LIMLVPVV
-106 GLILYWLWNG
+106 GLILYFLWNG

-122 LTLRPLPMPA
+122 LALKTMRMPPELPEVQESSDRAQA
-132 ETAEAQQQSTWAQE
+132 ELARRW
-146 TFTAHCPRWDK
+146 PRWAK
-157 VAEYLRRQ
+157 LTEYLRRQ
-165 DMPLFGGTELTYF
+165 DLPLFANTEMTYF
-178 PTGEEYLEDLLSKLR
+178 PTGEEYLEDLLARLE
-193 KAEKFIFLEYYIAS
+193 KAQKFIFLEYYIAS
-207 KGQIWDS
+207 KGQIWDR
-214 ICNILRQRAA
+214 ICKVLAERAA
-224 AGVEVNLILDDFG
+224 DGVEVNLILDDFG
-237 SMMTMPPEEIDALRR
+237 SMMTMPPEEIQALRQK
-252 DGVWVQMFNPVH
+252 GIWVQMFNPVH

-281 VIDGDI
+281 VIDGDV

-305 FGYWKDCGLRLDGQG
+305 FGYWKDCGLRLEGEG
-320 AWGLTR
+320 AWGFTR

-339 RDPWDT
+339 RDPWDA
-345 YRPRTSSDGGDFCQ
+345 YRPCGGSSGSDLCQ

-379 LISNADRYIWITTPY
+379 LIGSANRYVWITTPY
-394 LAIDEPMIR
+394 LAIDEPMIH

-435 FGELLAHGV
+435 FGELLEHDV

-477 FQLHFECGV
+477 FQLHFECGA
-486 LFTGSA
+486 LFSGSA
-492 VASVEEDMRRTM
+492 VAAVQEDMSRTM
-504 EKSCQVSLE
+504 DKSRQVTLE
-513 TWKKRKWYVKL
+513 SWKKRKWYVKL

>member
-1 MAGLPDLRSP
+1 
-11 AALLEERIISPMKR
+11 MKQ
-25 VQQKTERRIS
+25 VQRKTERRIS

-45 LLVLQIA
+45 LLLLQITI
-52 VVVALSLVLKQKIY
+52 VVALTQVLRQKAY
-66 IAYAVLEVVAVIC
+66 IAYAVLEIVSVFC

-98 LIMLAPVV
+98 LIMLVPVV
-106 GLILYWLWNG
+106 GLILYFLWNG

-122 LTLRPLPMPA
+122 LALKTMRMPPELPEVQESSDRAQA
-132 ETAEAQQQSTWAQE
+132 ELARRW
-146 TFTAHCPRWDK
+146 PRWAK
-157 VAEYLRRQ
+157 LTEYLRRQ
-165 DMPLFGGTELTYF
+165 DLPLFANTEMTYF
-178 PTGEEYLEDLLSKLR
+178 PTGEEYLEDLLARLE
-193 KAEKFIFLEYYIAS
+193 KAKKFIFLEYYIAS
-207 KGQIWDS
+207 KGQIWDR
-214 ICNILRQRAA
+214 ICKVLAERAA
-224 AGVEVNLILDDFG
+224 DGVEVNLILDDFG
-237 SMMTMPPEEIDALRR
+237 SMMTMPPEEIQALRQK
-252 DGVWVQMFNPVH
+252 GIWVQMFNPVH

-281 VIDGDI
+281 VIDGDV

-305 FGYWKDCGLRLDGQG
+305 FGYWKDCGLRLEGEG
-320 AWGLTR
+320 AWGFTR
-326 QFMHLWLRMGGEL
+326 QFMYLWLRIGGEL
-339 RDPWDT
+339 REPWDT
-345 YRPRTSSDGGDFCQ
+345 YRPCGGVGGGDFCQ

-379 LISNADRYIWITTPY
+379 LIGSANRYVWITTPY
-394 LAIDEPMIR
+394 LAIDEPMIH

-435 FGELLAHGV
+435 FGELLEHDV

-477 FQLHFECGV
+477 FQLHFECGA
-486 LFTGSA
+486 LFSGSA
-492 VASVEEDMRRTM
+492 VAAVQEDMNRTM
-504 EKSCQVSLE
+504 EKSRQMTMES
-513 TWKKRKWYVKL
+513 WKKRKWYVKI

>member
-1 MAGLPDLRSP
+1 
-11 AALLEERIISPMKR
+11 MKQ
-25 VQQKTERRIS
+25 VQRKTERRIS

-45 LLVLQIA
+45 LLLLQITI
-52 VVVALSLVLKQKIY
+52 VVALTQVLRQKAY
-66 IAYAVLEVVAVIC
+66 IAYAVLEIVSVFC

-98 LIMLAPVV
+98 LIMLVPVV
-106 GLILYWLWNG
+106 GLILYFLWNG

-122 LTLRPLPMPA
+122 LALKTMRMPPELPEVQESSDRAQA
-132 ETAEAQQQSTWAQE
+132 ELARRW
-146 TFTAHCPRWDK
+146 PRWAK
-157 VAEYLRRQ
+157 LTEYLRRQ
-165 DMPLFGGTELTYF
+165 DLPLFANTEMTYF
-178 PTGEEYLEDLLSKLR
+178 PTGEEYLEDLLARLE
-193 KAEKFIFLEYYIAS
+193 KAQKFIFLEYYIAS
-207 KGQIWDS
+207 KGQIWDR
-214 ICNILRQRAA
+214 ICKVLAERAA
-224 AGVEVNLILDDFG
+224 DGVEVNLILDDFG
-237 SMMTMPPEEIDALRR
+237 SMMTMPPEEIQALRQK
-252 DGVWVQMFNPVH
+252 GIWVQMFNPVH

-281 VIDGDI
+281 VIDGDV

-305 FGYWKDCGLRLDGQG
+305 FGYWKDCGLRLEGEG
-320 AWGLTR
+320 AWGFTR
-326 QFMHLWLRMGGEL
+326 QFMYLWLRIGGEL
-339 RDPWDT
+339 REPWDT
-345 YRPRTSSDGGDFCQ
+345 YRPCGGVGGGDFCQ

-379 LISNADRYIWITTPY
+379 LIGIANRYVWITTPY
-394 LAIDEPMIR
+394 LAIDEPMIH

-435 FGELLAHGV
+435 FGELLEHDV

-477 FQLHFECGV
+477 FQLHFECGA
-486 LFTGSA
+486 LFSGSA
-492 VASVEEDMRRTM
+492 VAAVQEDMNRTM
-504 EKSCQVSLE
+504 EKSRQVTME
-513 TWKKRKWYVKL
+513 IWKKRKWYVKI

>member
-1 MAGLPDLRSP
+1 
-11 AALLEERIISPMKR
+11 MKQ
-25 VQQKTERRIS
+25 VQRKTERRIS

-45 LLVLQIA
+45 LLLLQIA
-52 VVVALSLVLKQKIY
+52 IVVALTQVLRQKAY
-66 IAYAVLEVVAVIC
+66 IAYAVLEIVAVFC

-98 LIMLAPVV
+98 LIMLVPVV
-106 GLILYWLWNG
+106 GLILYFLWNG

-122 LTLRPLPMPA
+122 LALKTMRMPPELPEVQESSDRAQA
-132 ETAEAQQQSTWAQE
+132 ELARRW
-146 TFTAHCPRWDK
+146 PRWAK
-157 VAEYLRRQ
+157 LTEYLRRQ
-165 DMPLFGGTELTYF
+165 DLPLFANTEMTYF
-178 PTGEEYLEDLLSKLR
+178 PTGEEYLEDLLARLE
-193 KAEKFIFLEYYIAS
+193 KAQKFIFLEYYIAS
-207 KGQIWDS
+207 KGQIWDR
-214 ICNILRQRAA
+214 ICKVLAERAA
-224 AGVEVNLILDDFG
+224 DGVEVNLILDDFG
-237 SMMTMPPEEIDALRR
+237 SMMTMPPEEIQALRQK
-252 DGVWVQMFNPVH
+252 GIWVQMFNPVH

-281 VIDGDI
+281 VIDGDV

-305 FGYWKDCGLRLDGQG
+305 FGYWKDCGLRLEGEG
-320 AWGLTR
+320 AWGFTR
-326 QFMHLWLRMGGEL
+326 QFMYLWLRMGGEL
-339 RDPWDT
+339 RDPWDS
-345 YRPRTSSDGGDFCQ
+345 YRPCGGSSGSDLCQ

-379 LISNADRYIWITTPY
+379 LIGSANRYVWITTPY
-394 LAIDEPMIR
+394 LAIDEPMIH

-435 FGELLAHGV
+435 FGELLEHDV

-477 FQLHFECGV
+477 FQLHFECGA
-486 LFTGSA
+486 LFSGSA
-492 VASVEEDMRRTM
+492 VTAVQEDMNRTM
-504 EKSCQVSLE
+504 EKSRQVTMES
-513 TWKKRKWYVKL
+513 WKKRKWYVKI

>member
-1 MAGLPDLRSP
+1 
-11 AALLEERIISPMKR
+11 MKQIQR
-25 VQQKTERRIS
+25 KTERRIS

-45 LLVLQIA
+45 LLLLQIA
-52 VVVALSLVLKQKIY
+52 IVVALTQVLRQKAY
-66 IAYAVLEVVAVIC
+66 IAYAVMEIVAVFC

-98 LIMLAPVV
+98 LIMLVPVV
-106 GLILYWLWNG
+106 GLILYFLWNG

-122 LTLRPLPMPA
+122 LALKTMRMPPELPEVQESSDRAQA
-132 ETAEAQQQSTWAQE
+132 ELARRW
-146 TFTAHCPRWDK
+146 PRWAK
-157 VAEYLRRQ
+157 LTEYLRRQ
-165 DMPLFGGTELTYF
+165 DLPLFANTEMTYF
-178 PTGEEYLEDLLSKLR
+178 PTGEEYLEDLLARLE
-193 KAEKFIFLEYYIAS
+193 KAQKFIFLEYYIAS
-207 KGQIWDS
+207 KGQIWDR
-214 ICNILRQRAA
+214 ICKVLAERAA
-224 AGVEVNLILDDFG
+224 DGVEVNLILDDFG
-237 SMMTMPPEEIDALRR
+237 SMMTMPPEEIQALRQK
-252 DGVWVQMFNPVH
+252 GIWVQMFNPVH

-281 VIDGDI
+281 VIDGDT

-305 FGYWKDCGLRLDGQG
+305 FGYWKDCGLRLEGEG
-320 AWGLTR
+320 AWGFTR

-339 RDPWDT
+339 RDPWDA
-345 YRPRTSSDGGDFCQ
+345 YRPCGGSSGSDLCQ

-379 LISNADRYIWITTPY
+379 LIGSANRYVWITTPY
-394 LAIDEPMIR
+394 LAIDEPMIH

-435 FGELLAHGV
+435 FGELLEHDV

-477 FQLHFECGV
+477 FQLHFECGA
-486 LFTGSA
+486 LFSGSA
-492 VASVEEDMRRTM
+492 VAAVQEDMSRTM
-504 EKSCQVSLE
+504 EKSRQVTMES
-513 TWKKRKWYVKL
+513 WKKRKWYVKL